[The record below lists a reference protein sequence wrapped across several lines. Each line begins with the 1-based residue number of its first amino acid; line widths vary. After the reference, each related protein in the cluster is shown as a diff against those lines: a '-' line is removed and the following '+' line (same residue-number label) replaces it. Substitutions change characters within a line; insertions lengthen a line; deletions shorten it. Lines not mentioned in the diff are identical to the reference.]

1 MQRFPLDWEGRFAK
15 VLGERLAR
23 NRSYVQSKGGRKV
36 RKKSV
41 RTYICVLAATIAVSF
56 PLWCWAY
63 EKVSSSGCL
72 DCHQLGEFGADDG
85 SIHGSHSNCAD
96 CHEGVPQADQVFSS
110 SCLVC
115 HPQSS
120 SETCDL
126 VTFHGGSCTDCH
138 SDCGS
143 STTTTTA
150 PRTNIKGNRYEV
162 LFVGEFKE
170 GCNSATVDFRS
181 DNVMVLD
188 CMDGYG
194 TYVSFGNVFTA
205 VYWTNNYFLGD
216 GLAMVISGA
225 AVYPYIYG
233 GGLTYYGKYVSIVL
247 LSGYIL

>member
-1 MQRFPLDWEGRFAK
+1 
-15 VLGERLAR
+15 
-23 NRSYVQSKGGRKV
+23 V
-36 RKKSV
+36 RRKSV
-41 RTYICVLAATIAVSF
+41 RIGIVLLTAIVAVAF
-56 PLWCWAY
+56 AGGIRAY
-63 EKVSSSGCL
+63 QKVDSAGCL
-72 DCHQLGEFGADDG
+72 ECHDLGEFGAGDG

-115 HPQSS
+115 HPQPS

-194 TYVSFGNVFTA
+194 TYVSVGNVFTA
-205 VYWTNNYFLGD
+205 VYWSNNYYLGY
-216 GLAMVISGA
+216 GLGMVLSGA
-225 AVYPYIYG
+225 AVNSYIVG
-233 GGLTYYGKYVSIVL
+233 GGLAYYGKILSIVL